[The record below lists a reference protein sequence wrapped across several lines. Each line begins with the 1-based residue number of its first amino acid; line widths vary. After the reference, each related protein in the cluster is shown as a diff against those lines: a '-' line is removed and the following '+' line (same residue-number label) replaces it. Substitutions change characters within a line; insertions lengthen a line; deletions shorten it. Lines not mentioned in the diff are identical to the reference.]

1 MSGGDNGF
9 WSAAGQIGSSL
20 INASSASGIN
30 AENIHMMRENR
41 EWTDR
46 ETDEARAWD
55 IQQTDKARAWEKD
68 MSSTAH
74 QREVA
79 DLKAAGLNPA
89 MALSMGGSSTP
100 SVGAPS
106 AGTPPAPGQPHLNVP
121 TIQLPDLM
129 AYGVSLKQLEQT
141 DKQIQIQEANS
152 VATIANQISSTDL
165 NKAETLLKQKGLFKA
180 NMEGKANKILEKVI
194 DYMTKESRRQNN
206 PKPNKNPQRSN
217 DNNFETGTNLDN
229 FNDSLGQIGRAHV

>member
-1 MSGGDNGF
+1 MSEDGF
-9 WSAAGQIGSSL
+9 WGAVGQVGSSL
-20 INASSASGIN
+20 INASSAQGIN

-55 IQQTDKARAWEKD
+55 IQQTDKARAWEKE

-106 AGTPPAPGQPHLNVP
+106 AGAPPAPAQPNLNVP

-129 AYGVSLKQLEQT
+129 SYGVSLKQLEQT
-141 DKQIQIQEANS
+141 DKQIKIQEANS
-152 VATIANQISSTDL
+152 AADIANKISQTDL
-165 NKAETLLKQKGLFKA
+165 NKAEKILKQKGMFKA
-180 NMEGKANKILEKVI
+180 NMEGKANKILENII
-194 DYMTKESRRQNN
+194 DYMTKEPRRQRN
-206 PKPNKNPQRSN
+206 PKPGDGRQPN
-217 DNNFETGTNLDN
+217 DNDFKTNTNLDN
-229 FNDSLGQIGRAHV
+229 FNDSLGPTPYDMP